1 MDNLSK
7 WIKYQNTLLEE
18 SDYNI
23 YEYEETL
30 DIETIEIEND
40 LEAIYNLLLLEY

>member
-7 WIKYQNTLLEE
+7 WIKYQNTLNETDVEIYDYE
-18 SDYNI
+18 SD
-23 YEYEETL
+23 L

-40 LEAIYNLLLLEY
+40 LETIYNLLLLEY